1 MTRWATRPCT
11 GALLGGATGLLMPW
25 VIGGQVGQ
33 CVQIEGVQGLRV
45 ALQRPGWGLGFGQKR
60 NE

>member
-1 MTRWATRPCT
+1 
-11 GALLGGATGLLMPW
+11 MPW

-33 CVQIEGVQGLRV
+33 CVQIEGVQGFRV

-60 NE
+60 NERF